1 MKEQNN
7 KGGKEMINTK
17 ELTIGCYV
25 KVNGKPHKVDE
36 VFANA
41 VGVEWDTLFHYSDL
55 EPIPIT
61 KELLLKNGFEELKQ
75 GKDKYHNCIAYVFGD
90 CIHLYNHEKGWKLII
105 DNEKLWIEWEHI
117 KYVHQLQTLCNVL
130 GIDLELEL

>member
-1 MKEQNN
+1 
-7 KGGKEMINTK
+7 MINTK

-36 VFANA
+36 IYNGAY
-41 VGVEWDTLFHYSDL
+41 GLEESDILFVSSEL
-55 EPIPIT
+55 KPIPIT
-61 KELLLKNGFEELKQ
+61 KKLLLKNGFEELKQ

-90 CIHLYNHEKGWKLII
+90 CIHLYNHEREWKLII

-117 KYVHQLQTLCNVL
+117 KYIHQVQTLCNVL
-130 GIDLELEL
+130 GIDLKLEL